1 MLNPQETIPKKRVPI
16 LFAMSFFLVSC
27 FQEDPSGRFEGE
39 IKDWVHEV
47 FEASLTTQGNLCQI
61 EVILRQLPDG
71 LISRLTFQHPK
82 MQEVVRPGKWKVED
96 GYKSIFF
103 EDGKQPSEYFLI
115 KKGAR
120 FAFQTKDGLS
130 NDDGS
135 PILMMRNEGKS
146 RKASYPI
153 KMFFEEE
160 DNVRVESFGKD
171 QVYSGT
177 WQWGGDQIAVS
188 VKLEEGNAEGSS
200 ITPETYKYFL
210 HWEKGG
216 SSDLVLEKMVI
227 IRPFLNEDGSRRQS
241 WMSSL
246 IFSDRPLLRKK

>member
-1 MLNPQETIPKKRVPI
+1 MLNPQETISKKRVPI

-82 MQEVVRPGKWKVED
+82 MQEVVRTGKWKVED

-188 VKLEEGNAEGSS
+188 VKRSVVVCFCIFIFPPNISKVFFSPGYAKIDSFLSVENVGLM
-200 ITPETYKYFL
+200 KRYFD
-210 HWEKGG
+210 KKPK
-216 SSDLVLEKMVI
+216 DAN
-227 IRPFLNEDGSRRQS
+227 RPKRNQL
-241 WMSSL
+241 
-246 IFSDRPLLRKK
+246 

>member
-1 MLNPQETIPKKRVPI
+1 
-16 LFAMSFFLVSC
+16 
-27 FQEDPSGRFEGE
+27 
-39 IKDWVHEV
+39 
-47 FEASLTTQGNLCQI
+47 
-61 EVILRQLPDG
+61 
-71 LISRLTFQHPK
+71 
-82 MQEVVRPGKWKVED
+82 
-96 GYKSIFF
+96 
-103 EDGKQPSEYFLI
+103 
-115 KKGAR
+115 
-120 FAFQTKDGLS
+120 
-130 NDDGS
+130 
-135 PILMMRNEGKS
+135 
-146 RKASYPI
+146 
-153 KMFFEEE
+153 MFFEEE

-171 QVYSGT
+171 QVYNGT

-210 HWEKGG
+210 HWEKDG